1 MATVAAVQS
10 SAETKHFDIP
20 RQRAD
25 KSLIEFAEQADITLV
40 FTFDMARDK
49 TTNRLVGLYD
59 PKEAIELL
67 LDGTGLKPVFSD
79 EGHINLVPAELPVA
93 EGDEVKNR
101 TKAGLLA
108 LLAGVFNGADA
119 VYAQSDSAALEEVV
133 VTASRRAESAQD
145 VAVALTALSA
155 NTLEDANVVD
165 ITDIGFLAPNV
176 QLQPVSTFPGFA
188 TFSMRGIGTGA
199 NSIRTLDPTVNVMID
214 GMVVATQIAGQL
226 DAFDYEAVE
235 VLRGPQGIFFGR
247 NSIAGAIQ
255 MRTGKPSEEFSGRV
269 KVGVGSQSLLQLE
282 GVVQGG
288 LSDTVRAKLAVQ
300 YRNFDGYFEDNNGGT
315 FIPATYNPSGTEPGT
330 PTQTQ
335 NEQDSIFIKPTIT
348 WEPSETFDLTVYG
361 QYFEDDGGSGA
372 TQAFVEPSSAPSTM
386 FRLYGYTPPTD
397 QFEVNHDLVGK
408 SDTEIEQLVVEANWT
423 VGNGVLTSVSGWRD
437 LTFSSS
443 NDIDGTPF
451 LLIHFPDNEEEASQF
466 SQEIRYA
473 GEISDRLD
481 FIIGGFYLDAEQS
494 VIERREFSGLTAGR
508 DHFDYNY
515 IQSDWTQDVKS
526 QAVFGNVRWGFTDS
540 LTLNAGVR
548 YSREEKDLNVTLL
561 TPCAG
566 PGFTG
571 CSNDKNALG
580 EEWSNTSPRV
590 ALEFRPNNDLMFW
603 GSWTRGFRSGNYN
616 ARAPSVAALGPA
628 DPEQAD
634 QYEIGMKGDFAD
646 GRLRANLTG
655 FFTVYDEIQRT
666 TNGEDDLG
674 NPLQLL
680 RNAAEAEIP
689 GIEAEL
695 TWLPTDRLTL
705 MASVGWIDPE
715 FTKFTGLN
723 LGAATDA
730 ENEALAKE
738 LEFERVP
745 DFEYTLMGEYSV
757 PVAGKGEIAVRAQY
771 AWREGFYTDVT
782 NNELRTIDDY
792 GILDA
797 SIRFVNDNWRVS
809 LWGRNL
815 TEENYADIISAAFN
829 YQRFGGQARTY
840 GIEVGYSF

>member
-1 MATVAAVQS
+1 MKLNRLALCIVPILTGYNAPLALAQS
-10 SAETKHFDIP
+10 S
-20 RQRAD
+20 
-25 KSLIEFAEQADITLV
+25 
-40 FTFDMARDK
+40 
-49 TTNRLVGLYD
+49 
-59 PKEAIELL
+59 
-67 LDGTGLKPVFSD
+67 
-79 EGHINLVPAELPVA
+79 
-93 EGDEVKNR
+93 
-101 TKAGLLA
+101 
-108 LLAGVFNGADA
+108 
-119 VYAQSDSAALEEVV
+119 SATLEEVV
-133 VTASRRAESAQD
+133 VTAARRAESAQD
-145 VAVALTALSA
+145 VAVALTALSSQS
-155 NTLEDANVVD
+155 LEDANVVD
-165 ITDIGFLAPNV
+165 ISDIGFLAPNV

-188 TFSMRGIGTGA
+188 TFTMRGIGTGA

-226 DAFDYEAVE
+226 DAFDYETVE

-255 MRTGKPSEEFSGRV
+255 MRTGKPSEEFGGRV
-269 KVGVGSQSLLQLE
+269 KVGVGSQSLVQLE
-282 GVVQGG
+282 GVVEGSMSNTLRG
-288 LSDTVRAKLAVQ
+288 KLAVQ
-300 YRNFDGYFEDNNGGT
+300 YRSFDGYFEDNNGGT
-315 FIPATYNPSGTEPGT
+315 FIPAPNNPSGTEPGT
-330 PTQTQ
+330 ATQKQ

-348 WEPSETFDLTVYG
+348 WQPSDRFDLTLYG
-361 QYFEDDGGSGA
+361 QYFEDDGGSGS
-372 TQAFVEPSSAPSTM
+372 TQAYVEPSAAPSTM

-408 SDTEIEQLVVEANWT
+408 SDTEIEQLVVEANWS
-423 VGNGVLTSVSGWRD
+423 VGNGVLTSVTGWRD

-443 NDIDGTPF
+443 SDIDGTPF

-473 GEISDRLD
+473 ADISDRLD
-481 FIIGGFYLDAEQS
+481 FIIGGFYLDAEQG

-508 DHFDYNY
+508 DHFDFNY

-526 QAVFGNVRWGFTDS
+526 TALFGNIRWGFTDT
-540 LTLNAGVR
+540 LTLNAGIR
-548 YSREEKDLNVTLL
+548 YSREEKDLNITLL
-561 TPCAG
+561 TPCSG
-566 PGFTG
+566 PGFSG
-571 CSNDKNALG
+571 CSTDKTDLG

-590 ALEFRPNNDLMFW
+590 ALEYRPNDDLMFW

-616 ARAPSVAALGPA
+616 ARAPSIAAVGPA

-634 QYEIGMKGDFAD
+634 QIEIGMKGDFAD
-646 GRLRANLTG
+646 GRLRANITG

-666 TNGEDDLG
+666 TNGEDALG

-695 TWLPTDRLTL
+695 TWLPTDRLML
-705 MASVGWIDPE
+705 IAGIGWIDPE
-715 FTKFTGLN
+715 FKEFTGLN
-723 LGAATDA
+723 LGAATDQ

-745 DFEYTLMGEYSV
+745 DFEYTLTGEYRV
-757 PVAGKGEIAVRAQY
+757 PMTDSGDLIFRGQY
-771 AWREGFYTDVT
+771 AWRDGFYTDVT

-797 SIRFVNDNWRVS
+797 SVRFENEKWRVS

-840 GIEVGYSF
+840 GVEVGYRF

>member
-1 MATVAAVQS
+1 MKLSRIALCIVPALTANIVPPALAQLS
-10 SAETKHFDIP
+10 SAT
-20 RQRAD
+20 
-25 KSLIEFAEQADITLV
+25 
-40 FTFDMARDK
+40 
-49 TTNRLVGLYD
+49 
-59 PKEAIELL
+59 
-67 LDGTGLKPVFSD
+67 
-79 EGHINLVPAELPVA
+79 
-93 EGDEVKNR
+93 
-101 TKAGLLA
+101 
-108 LLAGVFNGADA
+108 
-119 VYAQSDSAALEEVV
+119 LEEVV
-133 VTASRRAESAQD
+133 VTAARRAESAQD
-145 VAVALTALSA
+145 VAVALTALSSQS
-155 NTLEDANVVD
+155 LEDANVVD
-165 ITDIGFLAPNV
+165 ISDIGFLAPNV

-188 TFSMRGIGTGA
+188 TFTMRGIGTGA

-226 DAFDYEAVE
+226 DAFDYETVE

-255 MRTGKPSEEFSGRV
+255 MRTGKPSEDFGGRV
-269 KVGVGSQSLLQLE
+269 KAGVGSQSLVQLE
-282 GVVQGG
+282 GVVEGSMSSTLRG
-288 LSDTVRAKLAVQ
+288 KLAVQ
-300 YRNFDGYFEDNNGGT
+300 YRSFDGYFEDNNGGT
-315 FIPATYNPSGTEPGT
+315 FIPAPNNPLGTEPGT
-330 PTQTQ
+330 ATQKQ
-335 NEQDSIFIKPTIT
+335 NEQDSVFIKPTIT
-348 WEPSETFDLTVYG
+348 WQPSDSFDLTVYG
-361 QYFEDDGGSGA
+361 QYFEDDGGSGS
-372 TQAFVEPSSAPSTM
+372 TQAYVEPSAAPSTM

-408 SDTEIEQLVVEANWT
+408 SDTEIEQLVVEANWS
-423 VGNGVLTSVSGWRD
+423 VGNGVLTSVTGWRD

-473 GEISDRLD
+473 ADISDRLD
-481 FIIGGFYLDAEQS
+481 FIIGGFYLDAEQG

-508 DHFDYNY
+508 DHFDFNY

-526 QAVFGNVRWGFTDS
+526 TALFGNIRWGFTDT
-540 LTLNAGVR
+540 LTLNAGIR
-548 YSREEKDLNVTLL
+548 YSREEKDLNITLL
-561 TPCAG
+561 TPCSG
-566 PGFTG
+566 PGFSG
-571 CSNDKNALG
+571 CSTDKTDLG

-590 ALEFRPNNDLMFW
+590 ALEYRPNDDLMFW

-616 ARAPSVAALGPA
+616 ARAPSIAAVGPA

-634 QYEIGMKGDFAD
+634 QIEIGMKGDFAD
-646 GRLRANLTG
+646 GRLRANITG

-666 TNGEDDLG
+666 TNGEDALG

-689 GIEAEL
+689 GMEAEL
-695 TWLPTDRLTL
+695 TWLPTDRLML
-705 MASVGWIDPE
+705 MAGIGWIDPE
-715 FTKFTGLN
+715 FKKFTGLN
-723 LGAATDA
+723 LGAATDQ

-745 DFEYTLMGEYSV
+745 DFEYTVTGEFRV
-757 PVAGKGEIAVRAQY
+757 PMTDSGDLIFRGQY
-771 AWREGFYTDVT
+771 AWRDGFYTDVT

-797 SIRFVNDNWRVS
+797 SVRFENEKWRVS

-840 GIEVGYSF
+840 GVEVGYRF

>member
-1 MATVAAVQS
+1 MKLSRLALFIVPALTGYHTPLALAQS
-10 SAETKHFDIP
+10 SNAT
-20 RQRAD
+20 
-25 KSLIEFAEQADITLV
+25 
-40 FTFDMARDK
+40 
-49 TTNRLVGLYD
+49 
-59 PKEAIELL
+59 
-67 LDGTGLKPVFSD
+67 
-79 EGHINLVPAELPVA
+79 
-93 EGDEVKNR
+93 
-101 TKAGLLA
+101 
-108 LLAGVFNGADA
+108 
-119 VYAQSDSAALEEVV
+119 LEEVV
-133 VTASRRAESAQD
+133 VTAARRAESAQN
-145 VAVALTALSA
+145 VAVALTALSSQS
-155 NTLEDANVVD
+155 LEDANVVD
-165 ITDIGFLAPNV
+165 ISDIGFLAPNV

-188 TFSMRGIGTGA
+188 TFTMRGIGTGA

-226 DAFDYEAVE
+226 DAFDYETVE

-255 MRTGKPSEEFSGRV
+255 MRTGKPSEEFGGRL
-269 KVGVGSQSLLQLE
+269 KVGVGSQSLVQLE
-282 GVVQGG
+282 GVIEGAMSSTLRG
-288 LSDTVRAKLAVQ
+288 KLAVQ
-300 YRNFDGYFEDNNGGT
+300 YRSFDGYFEDNNGGT
-315 FIPATYNPSGTEPGT
+315 FDPAPNNPSGTEPGT
-330 PTQTQ
+330 ATQKQ

-348 WEPSETFDLTVYG
+348 WQPSDRFDLTVYG
-361 QYFEDDGGSGA
+361 QYFEDDGGSGS
-372 TQAFVEPSSAPSTM
+372 TQAYVEPSTAPSTM

-408 SDTEIEQLVVEANWT
+408 SDTEIEQLVVEANWS
-423 VGNGVLTSVSGWRD
+423 VGNGVLTSVTGWRD

-443 NDIDGTPF
+443 SDIDGTPF

-473 GEISDRLD
+473 ADISDRLD
-481 FIIGGFYLDAEQS
+481 FIIGGFYLDAEQG

-508 DHFDYNY
+508 DHFDFNY

-526 QAVFGNVRWGFTDS
+526 TALFGNIRWGFTDT
-540 LTLNAGVR
+540 LTLNAGIR
-548 YSREEKDLNVTLL
+548 YSREEKDLNITLL
-561 TPCAG
+561 TPCSG
-566 PGFTG
+566 PGFSG
-571 CSNDKNALG
+571 CSTDKTDLG

-590 ALEFRPNNDLMFW
+590 ALEYRPNDDLMFW

-616 ARAPSVAALGPA
+616 ARAPSIAAVGPA

-634 QYEIGMKGDFAD
+634 QIEIGMKGDFAD
-646 GRLRANLTG
+646 GRLRANITG

-666 TNGEDDLG
+666 TNGEDALG

-689 GIEAEL
+689 GIEAEI
-695 TWLPTDRLTL
+695 TWLPTDRLML
-705 MASVGWIDPE
+705 MAGIGWIDPE
-715 FTKFTGLN
+715 FKKFTGLN
-723 LGAATDA
+723 LGAATDQ

-745 DFEYTLMGEYSV
+745 DSEYTLTGEYRV
-757 PVAGKGEIAVRAQY
+757 PMSDTGDLIFRGQY
-771 AWREGFYTDVT
+771 AWRDGFYTDVT

-797 SIRFVNDNWRVS
+797 SVRFENEKWRVS

-840 GIEVGYSF
+840 GVEVGYRF

>member
-1 MATVAAVQS
+1 MKLSRLTLCIVPALSGYLAPLALAQS
-10 SAETKHFDIP
+10 S
-20 RQRAD
+20 
-25 KSLIEFAEQADITLV
+25 
-40 FTFDMARDK
+40 
-49 TTNRLVGLYD
+49 
-59 PKEAIELL
+59 
-67 LDGTGLKPVFSD
+67 
-79 EGHINLVPAELPVA
+79 
-93 EGDEVKNR
+93 
-101 TKAGLLA
+101 
-108 LLAGVFNGADA
+108 
-119 VYAQSDSAALEEVV
+119 SAALEEVV

-145 VAVALTALSA
+145 VAVALTALSSQS
-155 NTLEDANVVD
+155 LEDANVVD
-165 ITDIGFLAPNV
+165 ISDIGFLAPNV

-188 TFSMRGIGTGA
+188 TFTMRGIGTGA

-226 DAFDYEAVE
+226 DAFDYETVE

-255 MRTGKPSEEFSGRV
+255 MRTGKPSEEFGGRV
-269 KVGVGSQSLLQLE
+269 KVGVGSQSLVQLE
-282 GVVQGG
+282 GVIEGAMSSTLRGKV
-288 LSDTVRAKLAVQ
+288 AVQ
-300 YRNFDGYFEDNNGGT
+300 YRSFDGYFEDNNGGT
-315 FIPATYNPSGTEPGT
+315 FIPAPNNPLGTEPGT
-330 PTQTQ
+330 ATQKQ

-348 WEPSETFDLTVYG
+348 WQPSDNFDLTVYG
-361 QYFEDDGGSGA
+361 QYFEDDGGSGS
-372 TQAFVEPSSAPSTM
+372 TQAYVEPSAAPSTM

-408 SDTEIEQLVVEANWT
+408 SDTEIEQLVVEANWS
-423 VGNGVLTSVSGWRD
+423 VGNGVLTSVTGWRD

-443 NDIDGTPF
+443 SDIDGTPF
-451 LLIHFPDNEEEASQF
+451 LLIHFPNNEEEASQF

-473 GEISDRLD
+473 ADISDRLD
-481 FIIGGFYLDAEQS
+481 FIIGGFYLDAEQG

-508 DHFDYNY
+508 DHFDFNY

-526 QAVFGNVRWGFTDS
+526 TALFGNIRWGFTDT
-540 LTLNAGVR
+540 LTLNAGIR
-548 YSREEKDLNVTLL
+548 YSREEKDLNITLL
-561 TPCAG
+561 TPCSG
-566 PGFTG
+566 PGFSG
-571 CSNDKNALG
+571 CSTDKTDLG

-590 ALEFRPNNDLMFW
+590 ALEYRPNDELMFW

-616 ARAPSVAALGPA
+616 ARAPSIAAVGPA

-634 QYEIGMKGDFAD
+634 QIEIGMKGDFAD
-646 GRLRANLTG
+646 GRLRANITG

-666 TNGEDDLG
+666 TNGEDALG

-695 TWLPTDRLTL
+695 TWLPTDRLML
-705 MASVGWIDPE
+705 MAGIGWIDPE
-715 FTKFTGLN
+715 FKEFTGLN
-723 LGAATDA
+723 LGAPTDQ

-745 DFEYTLMGEYSV
+745 DFEYTLTGEYRV
-757 PVAGKGEIAVRAQY
+757 PMTDRGDLIFRGQY
-771 AWREGFYTDVT
+771 AWRDGFYTDVT

-797 SIRFVNDNWRVS
+797 SVRFENDKWRVS

-840 GIEVGYSF
+840 GVEVGYRF

>member
-1 MATVAAVQS
+1 MKLSRLALCIVPALTGYIAPLALAQS
-10 SAETKHFDIP
+10 SNVT
-20 RQRAD
+20 
-25 KSLIEFAEQADITLV
+25 
-40 FTFDMARDK
+40 
-49 TTNRLVGLYD
+49 
-59 PKEAIELL
+59 
-67 LDGTGLKPVFSD
+67 
-79 EGHINLVPAELPVA
+79 
-93 EGDEVKNR
+93 
-101 TKAGLLA
+101 
-108 LLAGVFNGADA
+108 
-119 VYAQSDSAALEEVV
+119 LEEVV
-133 VTASRRAESAQD
+133 VTATRRAESAQN
-145 VAVALTALSA
+145 VAVALTALSSQS
-155 NTLEDANVVD
+155 LEDANVVD
-165 ITDIGFLAPNV
+165 ISDIGFLAPNV

-188 TFSMRGIGTGA
+188 TFTMRGIGTGA

-226 DAFDYEAVE
+226 DAFDYETVE

-255 MRTGKPSEEFSGRV
+255 MRTGKPSEEFGGRV
-269 KVGVGSQSLLQLE
+269 KAGVGSQSLVQLE
-282 GVVQGG
+282 GVIEGAMSSTLRGKV
-288 LSDTVRAKLAVQ
+288 AVQ
-300 YRNFDGYFEDNNGGT
+300 YRSFDGYFEDNNGGT
-315 FIPATYNPSGTEPGT
+315 FIPAPNNPLGTEPGT
-330 PTQTQ
+330 ATQKQ

-348 WEPSETFDLTVYG
+348 WQPSDNFDLTVYG
-361 QYFEDDGGSGA
+361 QYFEDDGGSGS
-372 TQAFVEPSSAPSTM
+372 TQAYVEPSAAPSTM

-408 SDTEIEQLVVEANWT
+408 SDTEIEQLVVEANWS
-423 VGNGVLTSVSGWRD
+423 VGNGVLTSVTGWRD

-443 NDIDGTPF
+443 SDIDGTPF
-451 LLIHFPDNEEEASQF
+451 LLIHFPDNEEAASQF

-473 GEISDRLD
+473 ADISDRLD
-481 FIIGGFYLDAEQS
+481 FIIGGFYLDAEQG

-508 DHFDYNY
+508 DHFDFNY

-526 QAVFGNVRWGFTDS
+526 TALFGNIRWGFTDT
-540 LTLNAGVR
+540 LTLNAGIR
-548 YSREEKDLNVTLL
+548 YSREEKDLNITLL
-561 TPCAG
+561 TPCSG
-566 PGFTG
+566 PGFSG
-571 CSNDKNALG
+571 CSTDKTDLG

-590 ALEFRPNNDLMFW
+590 ALEYRPNDELMFW

-616 ARAPSVAALGPA
+616 ARAPSIAAVGPA

-634 QYEIGMKGDFAD
+634 QIEIGMKGDFAD
-646 GRLRANLTG
+646 GRLRANITG

-666 TNGEDDLG
+666 TNGEDALG

-695 TWLPTDRLTL
+695 TWLPTDRLML
-705 MASVGWIDPE
+705 MAGIGWIDPE
-715 FTKFTGLN
+715 FKEFTGLN
-723 LGAATDA
+723 LGAPTDQ

-745 DFEYTLMGEYSV
+745 DFEYTLTGEYRV
-757 PVAGKGEIAVRAQY
+757 PMSDRGDLIFRGQY
-771 AWREGFYTDVT
+771 AWRDGFYTDVT

-797 SIRFVNDNWRVS
+797 SVRFENDKWRVS

-840 GIEVGYSF
+840 GVEVGYRF

>member
-1 MATVAAVQS
+1 MIAKQRLIGIAVSLQLSALTVA
-10 SAETKHFDIP
+10 
-20 RQRAD
+20 
-25 KSLIEFAEQADITLV
+25 
-40 FTFDMARDK
+40 
-49 TTNRLVGLYD
+49 
-59 PKEAIELL
+59 
-67 LDGTGLKPVFSD
+67 
-79 EGHINLVPAELPVA
+79 PVA
-93 EGDEVKNR
+93 
-101 TKAGLLA
+101 
-108 LLAGVFNGADA
+108 
-119 VYAQSDSAALEEVV
+119 AQSETSVLEEVV

-145 VAVALTALSA
+145 VPIALTALSSNA
-155 NTLEDANVVD
+155 LENANVVD

-226 DAFDYEAVE
+226 DAFDYEMVE

-255 MRTGKPSEEFSGRV
+255 MRTGKPTEEFSGRV
-269 KVGVGSQSLLQLE
+269 KAGVGSQSLVQLE
-282 GVVQGG
+282 GVVQGA
-288 LSDTVRAKLAVQ
+288 LSSSVRAKLAMQ
-300 YRNFDGYFEDNNGGT
+300 YRSFDGYFEDNNGGT
-315 FIPATYNPSGTEPGT
+315 FVPTDLNPTGADPGT

-348 WEPSETFDLTVYG
+348 WQPSADFDLTVYG

-372 TQAFVEPSSAPSTM
+372 TQAFVEPSSPPSTM
-386 FRLYGYTPPTD
+386 FRLFGYTPPTD
-397 QFEVNHDLVGK
+397 QFDVNHDLVGK
-408 SDTEIEQLVVEANWT
+408 SDTEIQQLVVEANWA
-423 VGNGVLTSVSGWRD
+423 VGSGTLTSVTGWRD
-437 LTFSSS
+437 LTFTSS

-451 LLIHFPDNEEEASQF
+451 LLIHFPDNVEEASQF
-466 SQEIRYA
+466 SQELRYA
-473 GEISDRLD
+473 AEVNDRVD
-481 FIIGGFYLDAEQS
+481 YIIGGFYLDAEQS

-526 QAVFGNVRWGFTDS
+526 TALFGNVRWRFADS
-540 LTLNAGVR
+540 LTLNAGIR

-571 CSNDKNALG
+571 CSDEKAALG
-580 EEWSNTSPRV
+580 EDWSNTSPRL
-590 ALEFRPNNDLMFW
+590 ALEYRPGDNLMFW

-616 ARAPSVAALGPA
+616 VRAPSIAALGPA

-634 QYEIGMKGDFAD
+634 QYEIGMKGDFAN

-655 FFTVYDEIQRT
+655 FFTIYDEIQRT
-666 TNGEDDLG
+666 TNGEDALG

-705 MASVGWIDPE
+705 MAGVGWIDPE
-715 FTKFTGLN
+715 FKEFTGLN

-745 DFEYTLMGEYSV
+745 EFEYTLRGEYRF
-757 PVAGKGEIAVRAQY
+757 PLANRGDLIFRAQY
-771 AWREGFYTDVT
+771 AWRDGFYTDVT
-782 NNELRTIDDY
+782 NNALRTIDDY
-792 GILDA
+792 GIFDA
-797 SIRFVNDNWRVS
+797 SVRFVNDNWRIS

-815 TEENYADIISAAFN
+815 AEENYADIISAAFN

-840 GIEVGYSF
+840 GLEVGYSF

>member
-1 MATVAAVQS
+1 MKLSRLTLCIVPALSGYLAPLALAQS
-10 SAETKHFDIP
+10 S
-20 RQRAD
+20 
-25 KSLIEFAEQADITLV
+25 
-40 FTFDMARDK
+40 
-49 TTNRLVGLYD
+49 
-59 PKEAIELL
+59 
-67 LDGTGLKPVFSD
+67 
-79 EGHINLVPAELPVA
+79 
-93 EGDEVKNR
+93 
-101 TKAGLLA
+101 
-108 LLAGVFNGADA
+108 
-119 VYAQSDSAALEEVV
+119 SAALEEVV

-145 VAVALTALSA
+145 VAVALTALSSQS
-155 NTLEDANVVD
+155 LEDANVVD
-165 ITDIGFLAPNV
+165 ISDIGFLAPNV

-188 TFSMRGIGTGA
+188 TFTMRGIGTGA
-199 NSIRTLDPTVNVMID
+199 NSIRTLDPAVNVMID

-226 DAFDYEAVE
+226 DAFDYETVE

-255 MRTGKPSEEFSGRV
+255 MRTGKPSEEFGGRV
-269 KVGVGSQSLLQLE
+269 KAGVGSQSLVQLE
-282 GVVQGG
+282 GVIEGAMSSTLRGKV
-288 LSDTVRAKLAVQ
+288 AVQ
-300 YRNFDGYFEDNNGGT
+300 YRSFDGYFEDNNGGT
-315 FIPATYNPSGTEPGT
+315 FIPAPNNPLGTEPGT
-330 PTQTQ
+330 ATQKQ

-348 WEPSETFDLTVYG
+348 WQPSDNFDLTVYG
-361 QYFEDDGGSGA
+361 QYFEDDGGSGS
-372 TQAFVEPSSAPSTM
+372 TQAYVEPSAAPSTM

-408 SDTEIEQLVVEANWT
+408 SDTEIEQLVVEANWS
-423 VGNGVLTSVSGWRD
+423 VGNGVLTSVTGWRD

-443 NDIDGTPF
+443 SDIDGTPF
-451 LLIHFPDNEEEASQF
+451 LLIHFPNNEEEASQF

-473 GEISDRLD
+473 ADISDRLD
-481 FIIGGFYLDAEQS
+481 FIIGGFYLDAEQG

-508 DHFDYNY
+508 DHFDFNY

-526 QAVFGNVRWGFTDS
+526 TALFGNIRWGFTDT
-540 LTLNAGVR
+540 LTLNAGIR
-548 YSREEKDLNVTLL
+548 YSREEKDLNITLL
-561 TPCAG
+561 TPCSG
-566 PGFTG
+566 PGFSG
-571 CSNDKNALG
+571 CSTDKTDLG

-590 ALEFRPNNDLMFW
+590 ALEYRPNDELMFW

-616 ARAPSVAALGPA
+616 ARAPSIAAVGPA

-634 QYEIGMKGDFAD
+634 QIEIGMKGDFAD
-646 GRLRANLTG
+646 GRLRANITG

-666 TNGEDDLG
+666 TNGEDALG

-695 TWLPTDRLTL
+695 TWLPTDRLML
-705 MASVGWIDPE
+705 MAGIGWIDPE
-715 FTKFTGLN
+715 FKEFTGLN
-723 LGAATDA
+723 LGAPTDQ

-745 DFEYTLMGEYSV
+745 DFEYTLTGEYRV
-757 PVAGKGEIAVRAQY
+757 PMSDRGDLIFRGQY
-771 AWREGFYTDVT
+771 AWRDGFYTDVT

-797 SIRFVNDNWRVS
+797 SVRFENDKWRVS

-840 GIEVGYSF
+840 GVEVGYRF

>member
-1 MATVAAVQS
+1 MKLSRLTLCIVPALSGYLAPLALAQS
-10 SAETKHFDIP
+10 S
-20 RQRAD
+20 
-25 KSLIEFAEQADITLV
+25 
-40 FTFDMARDK
+40 
-49 TTNRLVGLYD
+49 
-59 PKEAIELL
+59 
-67 LDGTGLKPVFSD
+67 
-79 EGHINLVPAELPVA
+79 
-93 EGDEVKNR
+93 
-101 TKAGLLA
+101 
-108 LLAGVFNGADA
+108 
-119 VYAQSDSAALEEVV
+119 SAALEEVV

-145 VAVALTALSA
+145 VAVALTALSSQS
-155 NTLEDANVVD
+155 LEDANVVD
-165 ITDIGFLAPNV
+165 ISDIGFLAPNV

-188 TFSMRGIGTGA
+188 TFTMRGIGTGA

-226 DAFDYEAVE
+226 DAFDYETVE

-255 MRTGKPSEEFSGRV
+255 MRTGKPSEEFGGRV
-269 KVGVGSQSLLQLE
+269 KVGVGSQSLVQLE
-282 GVVQGG
+282 GVLEGAMSSTLRGKV
-288 LSDTVRAKLAVQ
+288 AVQ
-300 YRNFDGYFEDNNGGT
+300 YRSFDGYFEDNNGGT
-315 FIPATYNPSGTEPGT
+315 FIPAPNNPLGTEPGT
-330 PTQTQ
+330 ATQKQ

-348 WEPSETFDLTVYG
+348 WQPSDNFDLTVYG
-361 QYFEDDGGSGA
+361 QYFEDDGGSGS
-372 TQAFVEPSSAPSTM
+372 TQAYVEPSAAPSTM

-408 SDTEIEQLVVEANWT
+408 SDTEIEQLVVEANWS
-423 VGNGVLTSVSGWRD
+423 VGNGVLTSVTGWRD

-443 NDIDGTPF
+443 SDIDGTPF
-451 LLIHFPDNEEEASQF
+451 LLIHFPNNEEEASQF

-473 GEISDRLD
+473 ADISDRLD
-481 FIIGGFYLDAEQS
+481 FIIGGFYLDAEQG

-508 DHFDYNY
+508 DHFDFNY

-526 QAVFGNVRWGFTDS
+526 TALFGNIRWGFTDT
-540 LTLNAGVR
+540 LTLNAGIR
-548 YSREEKDLNVTLL
+548 YSREEKDLNITLL
-561 TPCAG
+561 TPCSG
-566 PGFTG
+566 PGFSG
-571 CSNDKNALG
+571 CSTDKTDLG

-590 ALEFRPNNDLMFW
+590 ALEYRPNDELMFW

-616 ARAPSVAALGPA
+616 ARAPSIAAVGPA

-634 QYEIGMKGDFAD
+634 QIEIGMKGDFAD
-646 GRLRANLTG
+646 GRLRANITG

-666 TNGEDDLG
+666 TNGEDALG

-695 TWLPTDRLTL
+695 TWLPTDRLML
-705 MASVGWIDPE
+705 MAGIGWIDPE
-715 FTKFTGLN
+715 FKEFTGLN
-723 LGAATDA
+723 LGAPTDQ

-745 DFEYTLMGEYSV
+745 DFEYTLTGEYRV
-757 PVAGKGEIAVRAQY
+757 PMSDRGDLIFRGQY
-771 AWREGFYTDVT
+771 AWRDGFYTDVT

-797 SIRFVNDNWRVS
+797 SVRFENDKWRVS

-840 GIEVGYSF
+840 GVEVGYRF

>member
-1 MATVAAVQS
+1 MIAKQRLIGIAVSLQLSALTVA
-10 SAETKHFDIP
+10 
-20 RQRAD
+20 
-25 KSLIEFAEQADITLV
+25 
-40 FTFDMARDK
+40 
-49 TTNRLVGLYD
+49 
-59 PKEAIELL
+59 
-67 LDGTGLKPVFSD
+67 
-79 EGHINLVPAELPVA
+79 PVA
-93 EGDEVKNR
+93 
-101 TKAGLLA
+101 
-108 LLAGVFNGADA
+108 
-119 VYAQSDSAALEEVV
+119 AQSETSVLEEVV

-145 VAVALTALSA
+145 VPIALTALSSNA
-155 NTLEDANVVD
+155 LENANVVD

-188 TFSMRGIGTGA
+188 TFSRRGIGTGA

-226 DAFDYEAVE
+226 DAFDYEMVE

-255 MRTGKPSEEFSGRV
+255 MRTGKPTEEFSGRV
-269 KVGVGSQSLLQLE
+269 KAGVGSQSLVQLE
-282 GVVQGG
+282 GVVQGA
-288 LSDTVRAKLAVQ
+288 LSSSVRAKLAMQ
-300 YRNFDGYFEDNNGGT
+300 YRSFDGYFEDNNGGT
-315 FIPATYNPSGTEPGT
+315 FVPTDLNPTGADPGT

-348 WEPSETFDLTVYG
+348 WQPSADFDLTVYG

-372 TQAFVEPSSAPSTM
+372 TQAFVEPSSPPSTM
-386 FRLYGYTPPTD
+386 FRLFGYTPPTD
-397 QFEVNHDLVGK
+397 QFDVNHDLVGK
-408 SDTEIEQLVVEANWT
+408 SDTEIQQLVVEANWA
-423 VGNGVLTSVSGWRD
+423 VGSGTLTSVTGWRD
-437 LTFSSS
+437 LTFTSS

-451 LLIHFPDNEEEASQF
+451 LLIHFPDNVEEASQF
-466 SQEIRYA
+466 SQELRYA
-473 GEISDRLD
+473 AEVNDRVD
-481 FIIGGFYLDAEQS
+481 YIIGGFYLDAEQS

-526 QAVFGNVRWGFTDS
+526 TALFGNVRWRFADS
-540 LTLNAGVR
+540 LTLNAGIR

-571 CSNDKNALG
+571 CSDEKAVLG
-580 EEWSNTSPRV
+580 EDWSNTSPRL
-590 ALEFRPNNDLMFW
+590 ALEYRPGDNLMFW

-616 ARAPSVAALGPA
+616 VRAPSIAALGPA

-634 QYEIGMKGDFAD
+634 QYEIGMKGDFAN

-655 FFTVYDEIQRT
+655 FFTIYDEIQRT
-666 TNGEDDLG
+666 TNGEDALG

-705 MASVGWIDPE
+705 MAGVGWIDPE
-715 FTKFTGLN
+715 FKEFTGLN

-745 DFEYTLMGEYSV
+745 EFEYTLRGEYRF
-757 PVAGKGEIAVRAQY
+757 PLANRGDLIFRAQY
-771 AWREGFYTDVT
+771 AWRDGFYTDVT
-782 NNELRTIDDY
+782 NNALRTIDDY
-792 GILDA
+792 GIFDA
-797 SIRFVNDNWRVS
+797 SVRFVNDNWRIS

-815 TEENYADIISAAFN
+815 AEENYADIISAAFN

-840 GIEVGYSF
+840 GLEVGYSF

>member
-1 MATVAAVQS
+1 MKLTRLALGIAPALIGTLTPLALAQS
-10 SAETKHFDIP
+10 STAT
-20 RQRAD
+20 
-25 KSLIEFAEQADITLV
+25 
-40 FTFDMARDK
+40 
-49 TTNRLVGLYD
+49 
-59 PKEAIELL
+59 
-67 LDGTGLKPVFSD
+67 
-79 EGHINLVPAELPVA
+79 
-93 EGDEVKNR
+93 
-101 TKAGLLA
+101 
-108 LLAGVFNGADA
+108 
-119 VYAQSDSAALEEVV
+119 LEEVV
-133 VTASRRAESAQD
+133 VTAARRAESAQD
-145 VAVALTALSA
+145 VAVALTALSSQSREA
-155 NTLEDANVVD
+155 ANVVD
-165 ITDIGFLAPNV
+165 ISDIGFLAPNV

-188 TFSMRGIGTGA
+188 TFTMRGIGTGA

-226 DAFDYEAVE
+226 DAFDYETVE

-255 MRTGKPSEEFSGRV
+255 MRTGKPSEDFGGRV
-269 KVGVGSQSLLQLE
+269 KVGVGSQSLVQLE
-282 GVVQGG
+282 GVVEGSMSST
-288 LSDTVRAKLAVQ
+288 LRAKLAVQ
-300 YRNFDGYFEDNNGGT
+300 YRSFDGYFEDNNGGT
-315 FIPATYNPSGTEPGT
+315 FIPAPNNPLGTEPGT
-330 PTQTQ
+330 ATQKQ

-348 WEPSETFDLTVYG
+348 WQPSDSFDLTVYG
-361 QYFEDDGGSGA
+361 QYFEDDGGSGS
-372 TQAFVEPSSAPSTM
+372 TQAYVEPSAAPSTM

-408 SDTEIEQLVVEANWT
+408 SDTEIEQLVVEANWS
-423 VGNGVLTSVSGWRD
+423 VGNGVLTSVTGWRD

-443 NDIDGTPF
+443 SDIDGTPF

-473 GEISDRLD
+473 ADISDRLD
-481 FIIGGFYLDAEQS
+481 FIIGGFYLDAEQG

-508 DHFDYNY
+508 DHFDFNY

-526 QAVFGNVRWGFTDS
+526 TALFGNIRWGFTDT
-540 LTLNAGVR
+540 LTLNAGIR
-548 YSREEKDLNVTLL
+548 YSREEKDLNITLL
-561 TPCAG
+561 TPCSG
-566 PGFTG
+566 PGFSG
-571 CSNDKNALG
+571 CSTDKTDLG

-590 ALEFRPNNDLMFW
+590 ALEYRPNDDLMFW

-616 ARAPSVAALGPA
+616 ARAPSIAAVGPA

-634 QYEIGMKGDFAD
+634 QIEIGMKGDFAD
-646 GRLRANLTG
+646 GRLRANITG

-666 TNGEDDLG
+666 TNGEDALG

-695 TWLPTDRLTL
+695 TWLPTDRLML
-705 MASVGWIDPE
+705 MAGIGWIDPE
-715 FTKFTGLN
+715 FKKFTGLN
-723 LGAATDA
+723 LGAATDQ

-745 DFEYTLMGEYSV
+745 DFEYTVTGEYRV
-757 PVAGKGEIAVRAQY
+757 PMTDSGDLIFRGQY
-771 AWREGFYTDVT
+771 AWRDGFYTDVT

-797 SIRFVNDNWRVS
+797 SVRFENEKWRVS

-840 GIEVGYSF
+840 GVEVGYRF

>member
-1 MATVAAVQS
+1 MKLSRLTLCIVPALSGYLAPLALAQS
-10 SAETKHFDIP
+10 S
-20 RQRAD
+20 
-25 KSLIEFAEQADITLV
+25 
-40 FTFDMARDK
+40 
-49 TTNRLVGLYD
+49 
-59 PKEAIELL
+59 
-67 LDGTGLKPVFSD
+67 
-79 EGHINLVPAELPVA
+79 
-93 EGDEVKNR
+93 
-101 TKAGLLA
+101 
-108 LLAGVFNGADA
+108 
-119 VYAQSDSAALEEVV
+119 SAALEEVV

-145 VAVALTALSA
+145 VAVALTALSSQS
-155 NTLEDANVVD
+155 LEDANVVD
-165 ITDIGFLAPNV
+165 ISDIGFLAPNV

-188 TFSMRGIGTGA
+188 TFTMRGIGTGA

-226 DAFDYEAVE
+226 DAFDYETVE

-255 MRTGKPSEEFSGRV
+255 MRTGKPSEEFGGRV
-269 KVGVGSQSLLQLE
+269 KVGVGSQSLVQLE
-282 GVVQGG
+282 GVLEGAMSSTLRGKV
-288 LSDTVRAKLAVQ
+288 AVQ
-300 YRNFDGYFEDNNGGT
+300 YRSFDGYFEDNNGGT
-315 FIPATYNPSGTEPGT
+315 FIPAPNNPLGTEPGT
-330 PTQTQ
+330 ATQKQ

-348 WEPSETFDLTVYG
+348 WQPSDNFDLTVYG
-361 QYFEDDGGSGA
+361 QYFEDDGGSGS
-372 TQAFVEPSSAPSTM
+372 TQAYVEPSAAPSTM

-408 SDTEIEQLVVEANWT
+408 SDTEIEQLVVEANWS
-423 VGNGVLTSVSGWRD
+423 VGNGVLTSVTGWRD

-443 NDIDGTPF
+443 SDIDGTPF
-451 LLIHFPDNEEEASQF
+451 LLIHFPNNEEEASQF

-473 GEISDRLD
+473 ADISDRLD
-481 FIIGGFYLDAEQS
+481 FIIGGFYLDAEQG

-508 DHFDYNY
+508 DHFDFNY

-526 QAVFGNVRWGFTDS
+526 TALFGNIRWGFTDT
-540 LTLNAGVR
+540 LTLNAGIR
-548 YSREEKDLNVTLL
+548 YSREEKDLNITLL
-561 TPCAG
+561 TPCSG
-566 PGFTG
+566 PGFSG
-571 CSNDKNALG
+571 CSTDKTDLG

-590 ALEFRPNNDLMFW
+590 ALEYRPNDELMFW

-616 ARAPSVAALGPA
+616 ARAPSIAAVGPA

-634 QYEIGMKGDFAD
+634 QIEIGMKGDFAD
-646 GRLRANLTG
+646 GRLRANITG

-666 TNGEDDLG
+666 TNGEDALG

-695 TWLPTDRLTL
+695 TWLPTDRLML
-705 MASVGWIDPE
+705 MAGIGWIDPE
-715 FTKFTGLN
+715 FKEFTGLN
-723 LGAATDA
+723 LGAPTDQ

-745 DFEYTLMGEYSV
+745 DFEYTLTGEYRV
-757 PVAGKGEIAVRAQY
+757 PMTDRGDLIFRGQY
-771 AWREGFYTDVT
+771 AWRDGFYTDVT

-797 SIRFVNDNWRVS
+797 SVRFENDKWRES

-840 GIEVGYSF
+840 GVEVGYRF

>member
-1 MATVAAVQS
+1 MKLSRLTLCIVPALSGYLAPLALAQS
-10 SAETKHFDIP
+10 S
-20 RQRAD
+20 
-25 KSLIEFAEQADITLV
+25 
-40 FTFDMARDK
+40 
-49 TTNRLVGLYD
+49 
-59 PKEAIELL
+59 
-67 LDGTGLKPVFSD
+67 
-79 EGHINLVPAELPVA
+79 
-93 EGDEVKNR
+93 
-101 TKAGLLA
+101 
-108 LLAGVFNGADA
+108 
-119 VYAQSDSAALEEVV
+119 SAALEEVV

-145 VAVALTALSA
+145 VAVALTALSSQS
-155 NTLEDANVVD
+155 LEDANVVD
-165 ITDIGFLAPNV
+165 ISDIGFLAPNV

-188 TFSMRGIGTGA
+188 TFTMRGIGTGA

-226 DAFDYEAVE
+226 DAFDYETVE

-255 MRTGKPSEEFSGRV
+255 MRTGKPSEEFGGRV
-269 KVGVGSQSLLQLE
+269 KAGVGSQSLVQLE
-282 GVVQGG
+282 GVLEGAMSSTLRGKV
-288 LSDTVRAKLAVQ
+288 AVQ
-300 YRNFDGYFEDNNGGT
+300 YRSFDGYFEDNNGGT
-315 FIPATYNPSGTEPGT
+315 FIPAPNNPLGTEPGT
-330 PTQTQ
+330 ATQKQ

-348 WEPSETFDLTVYG
+348 WQPSDNFDLTVYG
-361 QYFEDDGGSGA
+361 QYFEDDGGSGS
-372 TQAFVEPSSAPSTM
+372 TQAYVEPSAAPSTM

-408 SDTEIEQLVVEANWT
+408 SDTEIEQLVVEANWS
-423 VGNGVLTSVSGWRD
+423 VGNGVLTSVTGWRD

-443 NDIDGTPF
+443 SDIDGTPF
-451 LLIHFPDNEEEASQF
+451 LLIHFPNNEEEASQF

-473 GEISDRLD
+473 ADISDRLD
-481 FIIGGFYLDAEQS
+481 FIIGGFYLDAEQG

-508 DHFDYNY
+508 DHFDFNY

-526 QAVFGNVRWGFTDS
+526 TALFGNIRWGFTDT
-540 LTLNAGVR
+540 LTLNAGIR
-548 YSREEKDLNVTLL
+548 YSREEKDLNITLL
-561 TPCAG
+561 TPCSG
-566 PGFTG
+566 PGFSG
-571 CSNDKNALG
+571 CSTDKTDLG

-590 ALEFRPNNDLMFW
+590 ALEYRPNDELMFW

-616 ARAPSVAALGPA
+616 ARAPSIAAVGPA

-634 QYEIGMKGDFAD
+634 QIEIGMKGDFAD
-646 GRLRANLTG
+646 GRLRANITG

-666 TNGEDDLG
+666 TNGEDALG

-695 TWLPTDRLTL
+695 TWLPTDRLML
-705 MASVGWIDPE
+705 MAGIGWIDPE
-715 FTKFTGLN
+715 FKEFTGLN
-723 LGAATDA
+723 LGAPTDQ

-745 DFEYTLMGEYSV
+745 DFEYTLTGEYRV
-757 PVAGKGEIAVRAQY
+757 PMTDRGDLIFRGQY
-771 AWREGFYTDVT
+771 AWRDGFYTDVT

-797 SIRFVNDNWRVS
+797 SVRFENDKWRVS

-840 GIEVGYSF
+840 GVEVGYRF

>member
-1 MATVAAVQS
+1 MIAKQRLIGIAVSLQLSALTVA
-10 SAETKHFDIP
+10 
-20 RQRAD
+20 
-25 KSLIEFAEQADITLV
+25 
-40 FTFDMARDK
+40 
-49 TTNRLVGLYD
+49 
-59 PKEAIELL
+59 
-67 LDGTGLKPVFSD
+67 
-79 EGHINLVPAELPVA
+79 PVA
-93 EGDEVKNR
+93 
-101 TKAGLLA
+101 
-108 LLAGVFNGADA
+108 
-119 VYAQSDSAALEEVV
+119 AQSETSALEEVV

-145 VAVALTALSA
+145 VPIALTALSSNA
-155 NTLEDANVVD
+155 LENANVVD

-226 DAFDYEAVE
+226 DAFDYEMVE

-255 MRTGKPSEEFSGRV
+255 MRTGKPTEEFSGRV
-269 KVGVGSQSLLQLE
+269 KAGVGSQSLVQLE
-282 GVVQGG
+282 GVVQGA
-288 LSDTVRAKLAVQ
+288 LSSSVRAKLAMQ
-300 YRNFDGYFEDNNGGT
+300 YRSFDGYFEDNNGGT
-315 FIPATYNPSGTEPGT
+315 FVPTDLNPTGADPGT

-348 WEPSETFDLTVYG
+348 WQPSADFDLTVYG

-372 TQAFVEPSSAPSTM
+372 TQAFVEPSSPPSTM
-386 FRLYGYTPPTD
+386 FRLFGYTPPTD
-397 QFEVNHDLVGK
+397 QFDVNHDLVGK
-408 SDTEIEQLVVEANWT
+408 SDTEIQQLVVEANWA
-423 VGNGVLTSVSGWRD
+423 VGSGTLTSVTGWRD
-437 LTFSSS
+437 LTFTSS

-451 LLIHFPDNEEEASQF
+451 LLIHFPDNVEEASQF
-466 SQEIRYA
+466 SQELRYA
-473 GEISDRLD
+473 AEVNDRVD
-481 FIIGGFYLDAEQS
+481 YIIGGFYLDAEQS

-526 QAVFGNVRWGFTDS
+526 TALFGNVRWRFADS
-540 LTLNAGVR
+540 LTLNAGIR

-571 CSNDKNALG
+571 CSDEKAALG
-580 EEWSNTSPRV
+580 EDWSNTSPRL
-590 ALEFRPNNDLMFW
+590 ALEYRPGDNLMFW

-616 ARAPSVAALGPA
+616 VRAPSIAALGPA

-634 QYEIGMKGDFAD
+634 QYEIGMKGDFAN

-655 FFTVYDEIQRT
+655 FFTIYDEIQRT
-666 TNGEDDLG
+666 TNGEDALG

-705 MASVGWIDPE
+705 MAGVGWIDPE
-715 FTKFTGLN
+715 FKEFTGLN

-745 DFEYTLMGEYSV
+745 EFEYTLRGEYRF
-757 PVAGKGEIAVRAQY
+757 PLANRGDLIFRAQY
-771 AWREGFYTDVT
+771 AWRDGFYTDVT
-782 NNELRTIDDY
+782 NNALRTIDDY
-792 GILDA
+792 GIFDA
-797 SIRFVNDNWRVS
+797 SVRFVNDNWRIS
-809 LWGRNL
+809 L
-815 TEENYADIISAAFN
+815 
-829 YQRFGGQARTY
+829 
-840 GIEVGYSF
+840 